1 MLEKSGLG
9 GGLSP
14 PLAATLAE
22 KATDNNVTAAKIE
35 KFFIVVALRKILIRV
50 YLYITLENSK
60 QCANNKEV
68 KINSVFIMLFLP

>member
-1 MLEKSGLG
+1 M
-9 GGLSP
+9 
-14 PLAATLAE
+14 
-22 KATDNNVTAAKIE
+22 
-35 KFFIVVALRKILIRV
+35 RKILIRV